1 MFCPF
6 EHSVL
11 ISRLSDTINS
21 RPTSLLAAAHQQQ
34 LLIGTQDGSV
44 YIYDQEL
51 ALNRSSINLVPAQID
66 SLKILRENNSLLILA
81 AGNIAIYDL
90 NSFKLISN
98 TNRWTKSN
106 ASTSSLSTEILPQN
120 IIDPTAEAAT
130 ETPILLSILAVPC
143 KRKLMLFAWM
153 DSEWIEPKEISLPH
167 QIRSLTF
174 PTPLTLFLGY
184 STGDYATIKISISS
198 STINHQISDPFPS
211 PISTLTKNDTPSSP
225 PPKTGGTLSS
235 LAFKTVSLGT
245 LTGTAKV
252 AKNSV
257 YKLGGNRNEIVGI
270 KDQIACFLDQNG
282 KLTRPMTSKSK
293 SIPSSIIY
301 PHPPLETIIKDPYI
315 ISILPNT
322 NNHSTCVYV
331 HSIPTLSHLQT
342 LHFPDSSSSLP
353 APAPLPLPPKKTS
366 SIEPPSST
374 RSLLTS
380 SSSDTVYLIGQ
391 TWDQSLHTT
400 TFHLESLIL
409 KPWTIQID
417 ELIDLG
423 QYEEALQILSAL
435 TPTQIANKD
444 QLSLRL
450 KGLIGLHQ
458 FIEHKFDQAIDVFIQ
473 LNVNPAKI
481 IGLFPPIISG
491 LTLGRRREE
500 WEASF
505 GGRSVEAYLRSIHP
519 LGSEV
524 TANNHDDDDDL
535 DRRSTLSALTTK
547 PTIDDDVH
555 FKASV
560 EVLIRYLTDRRQHV
574 NRAFLALNSTTST
587 STTTISTTTTTT
599 TEKEEEGEEED
610 SKKKRNQHEDRP
622 ISEIDNIEE
631 LIEIAQVIDTTLF
644 KSYLALRPTMLGP
657 LCRLP
662 NWCQVDQVE
671 SLLMDAKRYLELLD
685 LYRGK
690 GLHDKALKLLKKM
703 AMNEEDLIEQIHPT
717 IRYLQKLGSAHFNLI
732 LDSSKWIFTLCQEQE
747 ESEEKLQ
754 ENSNLSL
761 KLIENSLEIFM
772 ADLSAVDSLP
782 KREIVNFLDSSFLKS
797 YSSTTPLRLYLE
809 FLVTS
814 YRHPYSGLT
823 EQDLYFVHE
832 KLITVYIR
840 EINRLRGMNKPDRA
854 QSMYNKLLEHL
865 QDSRYYSSNW
875 VLGRLP
881 PNDMYEARALS
892 LAKIGHHHTALKIYV
907 FQLHD
912 LLKAEEYCKR
922 VYENSIKKDKKT
934 LPESPSN
941 KNDGKD
947 DDGSIFLCLLKICL
961 RPISDLTPPSITHST
976 IPISS
981 SSEEEED
988 VNHND
993 HHHNQN
999 EIEKGQGI
1007 EEGTN
1012 EPLKTEDLLEFSI
1025 RFINS
1030 YGHKIGD
1037 LNSLIELIP
1046 PLVPLSKLT
1055 QFFKKSILSSSSSS
1069 SFGGFIDDEEG
1080 GGEKKQQDLGLS
1092 KNHQRILVHLSTNR
1106 LAFLGLA
1113 SNSLG
1118 QRRVKIDLKRLCIG
1132 CGKRLGNSVIAV
1144 HPPYG
1149 EVTHYQCQE
1158 RFLDP
1163 HLRRL

>member
-66 SLKILRENNSLLILA
+66 SLKILKREQLTPHTS
-81 AGNIAIYDL
+81 
-90 NSFKLISN
+90 S
-98 TNRWTKSN
+98 RWTKSN

-143 KRKLMLFAWM
+143 KRKLILFAWM

-270 KDQIACFLDQNG
+270 KEQIACFLDQNG

-458 FIEHKFDQAIDVFIQ
+458 FIEHKFDQAIDFYSVEWIQ
-473 LNVNPAKI
+473 LRLSAC
-481 IGLFPPIISG
+481 F
-491 LTLGRRREE
+491 RRFRVDV
-500 WEASF
+500 
-505 GGRSVEAYLRSIHP
+505 GSIHP

-555 FKASV
+555 FRASV
-560 EVLIRYLTDRRQHV
+560 EVLVRYLTDRRQHV

-587 STTTISTTTTTT
+587 STTTISTTTTT

-981 SSEEEED
+981 SSEEED

-999 EIEKGQGI
+999 EIEKGPGI

-1046 PLVPLSKLT
+1046 PLKEEEKRNSKILGCRRT
-1055 QFFKKSILSSSSSS
+1055 INGFSSICRRIGSLFWGLLATLWVKEELKS
-1069 SFGGFIDDEEG
+1069 
-1080 GGEKKQQDLGLS
+1080 
-1092 KNHQRILVHLSTNR
+1092 T
-1106 LAFLGLA
+1106 
-1113 SNSLG
+1113 
-1118 QRRVKIDLKRLCIG
+1118 
-1132 CGKRLGNSVIAV
+1132 
-1144 HPPYG
+1144 
-1149 EVTHYQCQE
+1149 
-1158 RFLDP
+1158 
-1163 HLRRL
+1163 

>member
-1 MFCPF
+1 MTTTMRI
-6 EHSVL
+6 L
-11 ISRLSDTINS
+11 IVDQLY
-21 RPTSLLAAAHQQQ
+21 LA
-34 LLIGTQDGSV
+34 
-44 YIYDQEL
+44 
-51 ALNRSSINLVPAQID
+51 
-66 SLKILRENNSLLILA
+66 
-81 AGNIAIYDL
+81 
-90 NSFKLISN
+90 
-98 TNRWTKSN
+98 
-106 ASTSSLSTEILPQN
+106 
-120 IIDPTAEAAT
+120 
-130 ETPILLSILAVPC
+130 
-143 KRKLMLFAWM
+143 
-153 DSEWIEPKEISLPH
+153 
-167 QIRSLTF
+167 
-174 PTPLTLFLGY
+174 
-184 STGDYATIKISISS
+184 
-198 STINHQISDPFPS
+198 
-211 PISTLTKNDTPSSP
+211 
-225 PPKTGGTLSS
+225 
-235 LAFKTVSLGT
+235 
-245 LTGTAKV
+245 
-252 AKNSV
+252 
-257 YKLGGNRNEIVGI
+257 
-270 KDQIACFLDQNG
+270 
-282 KLTRPMTSKSK
+282 
-293 SIPSSIIY
+293 
-301 PHPPLETIIKDPYI
+301 
-315 ISILPNT
+315 
-322 NNHSTCVYV
+322 
-331 HSIPTLSHLQT
+331 SHLNQ
-342 LHFPDSSSSLP
+342 
-353 APAPLPLPPKKTS
+353 
-366 SIEPPSST
+366 
-374 RSLLTS
+374 
-380 SSSDTVYLIGQ
+380 
-391 TWDQSLHTT
+391 QSMV
-400 TFHLESLIL
+400 IL
-409 KPWTIQID
+409 
-417 ELIDLG
+417 
-423 QYEEALQILSAL
+423 
-435 TPTQIANKD
+435 
-444 QLSLRL
+444 
-450 KGLIGLHQ
+450 
-458 FIEHKFDQAIDVFIQ
+458 
-473 LNVNPAKI
+473 
-481 IGLFPPIISG
+481 
-491 LTLGRRREE
+491 
-500 WEASF
+500 
-505 GGRSVEAYLRSIHP
+505 
-519 LGSEV
+519 
-524 TANNHDDDDDL
+524 
-535 DRRSTLSALTTK
+535 
-547 PTIDDDVH
+547 
-555 FKASV
+555 
-560 EVLIRYLTDRRQHV
+560 YLTDRRQHV

-717 IRYLQKLGSAHFNLI
+717 IRYLQKLGSAHFDLI

-892 LAKIGHHHTALKIYV
+892 LATIGHHHTALKIYV

-947 DDGSIFLCLLKICL
+947 DDGK
-961 RPISDLTPPSITHST
+961 
-976 IPISS
+976 
-981 SSEEEED
+981 EED

-1055 QFFKKSILSSSSSS
+1055 HF
-1069 SFGGFIDDEEG
+1069 
-1080 GGEKKQQDLGLS
+1080 S
-1092 KNHQRILVHLSTNR
+1092 KNLSFPLPLLLLLVGLLMMKKEEEKRNSKILGCRRTINGFSSICRRIGSLFWGLLATLWVKEELKST
-1106 LAFLGLA
+1106 
-1113 SNSLG
+1113 
-1118 QRRVKIDLKRLCIG
+1118 
-1132 CGKRLGNSVIAV
+1132 
-1144 HPPYG
+1144 
-1149 EVTHYQCQE
+1149 
-1158 RFLDP
+1158 
-1163 HLRRL
+1163 

>member
-1 MFCPF
+1 KETNIKKEMFCPF

-66 SLKILRENNSLLILA
+66 SLKILKENNSLLILA

-143 KRKLMLFAWM
+143 KRKLILFAWM

-184 STGDYATIKISISS
+184 STGDYATIKISISA

-270 KDQIACFLDQNG
+270 KEQIACFLDQNG

-353 APAPLPLPPKKTS
+353 APAPLPLPPKKHLQS
-366 SIEPPSST
+366 
-374 RSLLTS
+374 SLLHP
-380 SSSDTVYLIGQ
+380 L
-391 TWDQSLHTT
+391 SLHTT

-555 FKASV
+555 FRASV
-560 EVLIRYLTDRRQHV
+560 EVLVRYLTDRRQHV

-881 PNDMYEARALS
+881 PT
-892 LAKIGHHHTALKIYV
+892 ICHHHTALKIY
-907 FQLHD
+907 
-912 LLKAEEYCKR
+912 
-922 VYENSIKKDKKT
+922 NSIKKDKKT

-981 SSEEEED
+981 SSEEED

-999 EIEKGQGI
+999 EIEKGPGI

-1080 GGEKKQQDLGLS
+1080 GGEKKQQDLGCRRTINGFS
-1092 KNHQRILVHLSTNR
+1092 SICRRIGSLFWGL
-1106 LAFLGLA
+1106 LATLW
-1113 SNSLG
+1113 
-1118 QRRVKIDLKRLCIG
+1118 VKEECIG